1 MIHKAVRPFCLL
13 TVLVAALLLAQ
24 PATAGQTSRSTSA
37 SSVAQTVPRTP
48 WGDPDLQGMWDNG
61 TITPIERP
69 SELAD
74 TPFLTEEEVAA
85 REQRAE
91 QNRFADRT
99 PRAGDVGT
107 YNRFW
112 SDGGTRVVPGGRTSL
127 IVDPPDGRI
136 PPLTPE
142 AITQAAVLHAV
153 ATGRTVDEAR
163 QNARVPSYA
172 APESFDTGERCIT
185 DGLPYLPGPYN
196 NNYLVMQTPEHVAI
210 YYEMYHDL
218 RIIPVDRP
226 SDRRSH
232 VAQHISHWLGDARG
246 HWDGDT
252 LVVETTNFK
261 AILGRFVRD
270 DFNSLPGEDLRL
282 VERFTRIDAD
292 TLTYEFTMEDRTTWS
307 RPWTG
312 TYPFTRTE
320 NEIYEFA
327 CHEGN
332 YAVPNALSGSRAQE
346 RTSR

>member
-1 MIHKAVRPFCLL
+1 MIHR
-13 TVLVAALLLAQ
+13 TVLMLCVLAALTAVQLPTQSEA
-24 PATAGQTSRSTSA
+24 AGQTLRSATALSD
-37 SSVAQTVPRTP
+37 SLVRKP

-61 TITPIERP
+61 TITPIERT
-69 SELAD
+69 SDLAD
-74 TPFLTEEEVAA
+74 TPFLTEEQVAE

-91 QNRFADRT
+91 DNRFSERA

-127 IVDPPDGRI
+127 IVEPQDGRI
-136 PPLTPE
+136 PPLTPD
-142 AITQAAVLHAV
+142 AIAHAAVLHAA
-153 ATGRTVDEAR
+153 ATGRTVEDAR
-163 QNARVPSYA
+163 RNARVPRYA

-196 NNYLVMQTPEHVAI
+196 NNYLIMQTPDHVAI

-218 RIIPVDRP
+218 RIIPL
-226 SDRRSH
+226 DRRPH
-232 VAQHISHWLGDARG
+232 LPREISHWLGDSRG

-252 LVVETTNFK
+252 LVVDTTNFK

-270 DFNSLPGEDLRL
+270 DFNSLPGRDLRL
-282 VERFTRIDAD
+282 VERFTRIDTD
-292 TLTYEFTMEDRTTWS
+292 TLTYEFTMEDQTTWT

-312 TYPFTRTE
+312 TYPFTKTG

-346 RTSR
+346 KTSP

>member
-1 MIHKAVRPFCLL
+1 MIHRIVFTLWM
-13 TVLVAALLLAQ
+13 LVALTALWLLAQ
-24 PATAGQTSRSTSA
+24 PAAAGQTSRSTTALSDSLA
-37 SSVAQTVPRTP
+37 RTA

-69 SELAD
+69 GDLAD
-74 TPFLTEEEVAA
+74 TPFLTEEQVAE

-91 QNRFADRT
+91 ENRFSDRA

-112 SDGGTRVVPGGRTSL
+112 SDRGTRVVPSGQTSL
-127 IVDPPDGRI
+127 IVDPSDGRI
-136 PPLTPE
+136 PLLTPK
-142 AITQAAVLHAV
+142 AIAQAGVLHAA
-153 ATGRTVDEAR
+153 ATGRTVEDAR

-196 NNYLVMQTPEHVAI
+196 NNYLIMQTPDHVAI

-218 RIIPVDRP
+218 RIIPLDGRP
-226 SDRRSH
+226 HLPRE
-232 VAQHISHWLGDARG
+232 ISHWLGDSRG

-252 LVVETTNFK
+252 LVVDTTNFK

-270 DFNSLPGEDLRL
+270 DFNSLPGRNLRL
-282 VERFTRIDAD
+282 VERFTRIGPDMLA
-292 TLTYEFTMEDRTTWS
+292 YEFTMEDQTTWT

-312 TYPFTRTE
+312 TYPFTRTR

-346 RTSR
+346 KTSP